1 MLRVAIDGPG
11 GTGKSSIAKMVA
23 ERFGLEY
30 IDTGAMYRSIA
41 LKTIREGISP
51 ADEAAIAEMLGTTTI
66 DFDKGQILLDG
77 EDVEPFIR
85 TNEVS
90 MAASNVSRHACVRAK
105 VDALSKHIA
114 SVRNVVM
121 EGRDIGTAVI
131 PDAEVKIFMTA
142 APDVRAKRRYDQMI
156 SAGKAADYDEIFRDI
171 QQRDYQDTH
180 RELNPLRQA
189 EDAVY
194 LDTSDLTIEQNIDAI
209 ADIISEKCGD
219 ISCAESKS
227 EDM

>member
-11 GTGKSSIAKMVA
+11 GTGKSTIAKAVA

-41 LKTIREGISP
+41 LKTIRNGISP
-51 ADEAAIAEMLGTTTI
+51 ADEQSIAEMLGTTTI
-66 DFDKGQILLDG
+66 DFESGHMFLDG
-77 EDVEPFIR
+77 EDVGLLIR

-90 MAASNVSRHACVRAK
+90 MAASNVSKHACVRAK
-105 VDALSKHIA
+105 VDAVSRQLAASK
-114 SVRNVVM
+114 NVVM

-142 APDVRAKRRYDQMI
+142 APEIRARRRYDQLRK
-156 SAGKAADYDEIFRDI
+156 AGKAADYDEIFREI
-171 QQRDYQDTH
+171 QQRDYQDSH

-189 EDAVY
+189 DDAVY
-194 LDTSDLTIEQNIDAI
+194 LDTSDLTIDQNIDAI
-209 ADIISEKCGD
+209 AEIINEK
-219 ISCAESKS
+219 IT
-227 EDM
+227 